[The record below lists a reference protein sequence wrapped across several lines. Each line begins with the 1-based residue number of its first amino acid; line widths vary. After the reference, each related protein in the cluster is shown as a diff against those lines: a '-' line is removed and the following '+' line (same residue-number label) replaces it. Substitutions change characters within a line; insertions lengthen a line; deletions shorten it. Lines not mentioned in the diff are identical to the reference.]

1 MNRPFL
7 NTVEPGGD
15 IGRMPYHNG
24 FILRGSEWHTSAGD
38 SPLKTT
44 GMSYVTLLQQIRL
57 WMKTRDGGKQYHDRE
72 NDSII
77 ESYFDISPEAALS
90 PETTEVSLEEDG

>member
-1 MNRPFL
+1 MAICHRGTHPLQMTGL
-7 NTVEPGGD
+7 N
-15 IGRMPYHNG
+15 H
-24 FILRGSEWHTSAGD
+24 
-38 SPLKTT
+38 
-44 GMSYVTLLQQIRL
+44 VTLLQQIRL

>member
-1 MNRPFL
+1 M
-7 NTVEPGGD
+7 
-15 IGRMPYHNG
+15 
-24 FILRGSEWHTSAGD
+24 
-38 SPLKTT
+38 
-44 GMSYVTLLQQIRL
+44 TLLQQIRL

-90 PETTEVSLEEDG
+90 PETTEVSQEEDGRQGASQKRPTR

>member
-1 MNRPFL
+1 M
-7 NTVEPGGD
+7 
-15 IGRMPYHNG
+15 
-24 FILRGSEWHTSAGD
+24 
-38 SPLKTT
+38 
-44 GMSYVTLLQQIRL
+44 TLLQQIRL